1 MPHIFMIS
9 YFAWWKVIY
18 SYRQNKK
25 NWMKIGLE
33 LAEIIRNLWFNGKL
47 PKRKIIS
54 AYSKFHL
61 HFRHTKVNY
70 EIKNGQPVFSIRRRS
85 PRKLP
90 YGTPSQSRERD
101 PREPKTPKQLF
112 TPSSKGDFINDFAPS
127 PPRSRGKNLPSPVK
141 FHVEDDRDEP
151 ENGNL
156 SNLIESLPGLGKSW

>member
-1 MPHIFMIS
+1 MS
-9 YFAWWKVIY
+9 
-18 SYRQNKK
+18 
-25 NWMKIGLE
+25 
-33 LAEIIRNLWFNGKL
+33 
-47 PKRKIIS
+47 KRKIIS
-54 AYSKFHL
+54 ACSKFHL

-156 SNLIESLPGLGKSW
+156 SNLIESLPGLGKS